1 MCVYVCCIKQIMF
14 IDANAQN
21 RHRLKELAFIRI
33 NEYAPLCHIAVGD
46 GAETAQGDAYLHP
59 NGVFR

>member
-1 MCVYVCCIKQIMF
+1 MPMPKT
-14 IDANAQN
+14 